1 VHRKV
6 RGEYGSVKGG
16 GGFLCGDARWGI
28 FEGGVGL
35 LLLFV
40 KYKGTPLPHPGS
52 NDDRFH
58 AASGLTPANLTTKNN
73 EAISPFVCIKGEPGT
88 FDTKYID
95 SLAQAVVCPA
105 PRE

>member
-1 VHRKV
+1 M
-6 RGEYGSVKGG
+6 
-16 GGFLCGDARWGI
+16 CGDARWGI